1 MDHVWRELVMAVRL
15 LRRTPVFTVCAVL
28 MLSLANAQN
37 ADVAA
42 TVDRVLSSA
51 EHPGL
56 KWSAIPDVAADL
68 KTIYDA
74 EPDRLRWFAGTTPV
88 PSLSGTV
95 TTIAAAGEYGL
106 DPADYD
112 AASLASQWESVKAG
126 KLSAPERALFDLGVS
141 VAVARMLKAVHIGR
155 VDPATMQWGYQ
166 VAAKTLD
173 VGAALR
179 EVDDSRPFAAILDSL
194 EPPFTHYARARRT
207 LAAYRR
213 LVRAGEPERVPDLPK
228 GVSKIEPGKPW
239 PGVAALT
246 ARLHVLGDLPASSKP
261 AGELYAGPLAD
272 AVKRFQLRHGL
283 EVDGIIGAGTIRAL
297 NVPLAHRVRQIEL
310 AMERMRWLPTLS
322 QRPNVFVNVALFR
335 LWATDPLTG
344 EEPLRM
350 TVVVGQSMNHQ
361 TPIFLEEMEYVIFRP
376 YWNPP
381 RSITVKE
388 IIPHVKRDPSYFDR
402 EALEIVA
409 SGDDNTPALPPT
421 PDNLAAVVAG
431 KLAIRQRPGPKNSLG
446 LAKFIFPNSENVYMH
461 GTPAQQL
468 FSRARRDFSH
478 GCIRLEDPARFA
490 QWVLRGQPEWTRQ
503 RIDEAM
509 QGDRPTRATLKEKLT
524 VVLFYDTVHINSDN
538 VLFFVD
544 DIYGHDRA
552 LDSALVRGYPY
563 PVQRR

>member
-1 MDHVWRELVMAVRL
+1 
-15 LRRTPVFTVCAVL
+15 
-28 MLSLANAQN
+28 
-37 ADVAA
+37 
-42 TVDRVLSSA
+42 
-51 EHPGL
+51 
-56 KWSAIPDVAADL
+56 
-68 KTIYDA
+68 
-74 EPDRLRWFAGTTPV
+74 
-88 PSLSGTV
+88 
-95 TTIAAAGEYGL
+95 
-106 DPADYD
+106 
-112 AASLASQWESVKAG
+112 
-126 KLSAPERALFDLGVS
+126 
-141 VAVARMLKAVHIGR
+141 
-155 VDPATMQWGYQ
+155 

-194 EPPFTHYARARRT
+194 EPPFTHYVRARRM

-239 PGVAALT
+239 PGVAALA

-261 AGELYAGPLAD
+261 AGELFTGPLAD

-283 EVDGIIGAGTIRAL
+283 EVDGIIGAGTIRTL
-297 NVPLAHRVRQIEL
+297 NVPIAHRVRQIEL

-350 TVVVGQSMNHQ
+350 NVVVGQSMNHQ

-421 PDNLAAVVAG
+421 PENLAAVVAG

-461 GTPAQQL
+461 GTPAPQL